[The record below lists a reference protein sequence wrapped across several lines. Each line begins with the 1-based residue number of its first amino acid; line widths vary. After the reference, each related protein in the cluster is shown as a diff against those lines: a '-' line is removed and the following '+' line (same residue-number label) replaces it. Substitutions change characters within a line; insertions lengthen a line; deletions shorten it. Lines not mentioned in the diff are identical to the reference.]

1 VLTFFVNETSEVF
14 RATTDHLLHI
24 ENRAFGYRLHIVLG
38 AFQSIGE
45 EAFIE
50 YAIVP
55 QFEVMTPRTRQQAND
70 WERNRERSY
79 NGSLKHFLSSLA
91 QGQTGIGKFRLW
103 ILDDPSAFFAQKPV
117 TDKLLPSKSV
127 VTRSLRDGG
136 IRRSNMPQF
145 QETTAHYEWIMKE
158 PDPGL
163 EKQIISGDT
172 TGLFRMVFA
181 EYLGVEY
188 GFERSVIKLNK
199 EVTLIDELG
208 HEYLPFA
215 MIKYGKWGTKAVGDL
230 LPSDYA
236 PGK

>member
-1 VLTFFVNETSEVF
+1 
-14 RATTDHLLHI
+14 
-24 ENRAFGYRLHIVLG
+24 
-38 AFQSIGE
+38 
-45 EAFIE
+45 
-50 YAIVP
+50 
-55 QFEVMTPRTRQQAND
+55 
-70 WERNRERSY
+70 
-79 NGSLKHFLSSLA
+79 
-91 QGQTGIGKFRLW
+91 
-103 ILDDPSAFFAQKPV
+103 
-117 TDKLLPSKSV
+117 
-127 VTRSLRDGG
+127 
-136 IRRSNMPQF
+136 MPQF

-188 GFERSVIKLNK
+188 GSERSVIKLNK